1 MTEILENPRFTGTIS
16 QDPYQM
22 GYSAVKTMAAILRG
36 ESVDENIYT
45 EVHVV
50 TKENA
55 EEFLEREQEYQD
67 IYNSGTYE

>member
-1 MTEILENPRFTGTIS
+1 
-16 QDPYQM
+16 
-22 GYSAVKTMAAILRG
+22 MAAILRG